1 MRAEVLSV
9 APPNPDNPFLVI
21 PDSKTASH
29 ISEEILPLAAPV
41 RYKKQLETLVTE
53 NRPIALVTTAT
64 REEGAAAQGLDPAE
78 EQATVLRFQIA
89 LSLWNAGI
97 LPLVVAAG
105 TPEEIW
111 SYWLSQASGIVIPGG
126 ADWNPEYYDEN
137 IHESTILGSPER
149 DQLEM
154 KLIQHALNTNTPL
167 FGICRGFQGIA
178 IAAGATLLQD
188 LPSLGFS
195 HVPHSPPSNKY
206 RLLES
211 DRAHHAVQFFSSSP
225 FSNLGA
231 PDLPSMHHQ
240 GVAPSAQLSDILF
253 FNGSSADG
261 LLEAVS
267 SSHGTIIGTQA
278 HVEALATAHTAKER
292 ALGAEFFTH
301 FATAMLGF
309 QTENNQY

>member
-1 MRAEVLSV
+1 MRAEVLAV

-21 PDSKTASH
+21 PDSKTARLV
-29 ISEEILPLAAPV
+29 SENVLPFAAPV
-41 RYKKQLETLVTE
+41 RYKKHLETMVAE
-53 NRPIALVTTAT
+53 KRPIALVTTAT
-64 REEGAAAQGLDPAE
+64 KDEGARAQGVNPADE
-78 EQATVLRFQIA
+78 EASVLRFQVA

-105 TPEEIW
+105 TPEDLW
-111 SYWLSQASGIVIPGG
+111 SYWLTQASGIVIPGG
-126 ADWNPEYYDEN
+126 ADWNPEYYSED
-137 IHESTILGSPER
+137 IHENTILGAPER

-154 KLIQHALNTNTPL
+154 TLIQHALNTNTPL

-178 IAAGATLLQD
+178 IAAGAKLIQD

-195 HVPHSPPSNKY
+195 HIPHSPPSNSY
-206 RLLES
+206 NLLAS
-211 DRAHHAVQFFSSSP
+211 PQTHHAVQFFSSSP

-231 PDLPSMHHQ
+231 ADLPSMHHQ
-240 GVAPSAQLSDILF
+240 GVAPSMHLSDILF
-253 FNGSSADG
+253 FNGSSPDG
-261 LLEAVS
+261 IVEAVS

-278 HVEALATAHTAKER
+278 HVEAFATSQNPEDR

-309 QTENNQY
+309 QTDHRT